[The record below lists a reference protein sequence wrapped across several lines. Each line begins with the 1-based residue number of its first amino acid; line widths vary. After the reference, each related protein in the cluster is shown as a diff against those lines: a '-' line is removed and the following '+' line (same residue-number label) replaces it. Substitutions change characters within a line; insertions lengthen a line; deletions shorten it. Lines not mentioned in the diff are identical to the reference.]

1 MKQVHNSS
9 PVSEV
14 RSDTRYAVII
24 RRHTKRLEVD
34 VEATEIPESDMD
46 FKLRIS

>member
-14 RSDTRYAVII
+14 RSDARYVVII

-34 VEATEIPESDMD
+34 VEDTEIPESNMD
-46 FKLRIS
+46 FQSRIS